1 MLDYVGLSLVFA
13 SFGCG
18 PSSPPAAN
26 VEPVSSSA
34 SAPTTSAAVPSAVA
48 SASAGPAASVAA
60 SASVP
65 PPAKPAEPS
74 PLLTVDLNDKGA
86 PPEKPQPLFA
96 PLFQKGRSWK
106 VQGVQ
111 KIAGDENGV
120 PVKRSTNFKAQC
132 KVESV
137 DSFRWGMLSEVV
149 CKDLPNASTPSLLSG
164 NWLLTSKGLFHLS
177 ELPNGPKLELMPWSL
192 VFEPNPKPAHTEDK
206 DPEMEG
212 FVTVVTIEAK
222 ADGFCHST
230 SQAAGDEGWSKVC
243 LSTKTGFVSGDYGWA
258 GGMVNEVEF
267 TATPR

>member
-1 MLDYVGLSLVFA
+1 MPRNLTLAGLSLMFA

-26 VEPVSSSA
+26 VEPVTTPPSA
-34 SAPTTSAAVPSAVA
+34 SAQAETSAAVPSAA
-48 SASAGPAASVAA
+48 TSASVGPAASGGPAA

-74 PLLTVDLNDKGA
+74 PLITVDLTDKGA

-120 PVKRSTNFKAQC
+120 PVSRSTKFKAQC
-132 KVESV
+132 KVDSV
-137 DSFRWGMLSEVV
+137 DSFRWGMLSEVT
-149 CKDLPNASTPSLLSG
+149 CNDLPEASTPSLLKG

-177 ELPNGPKLELMPWSL
+177 GLPGGTRFDLMPSSL

-222 ADGFCHST
+222 GDGFCHST
-230 SQAAGDEGWSKVC
+230 SQAAGDEGWVKVC
-243 LSTKTGFVSGDYGWA
+243 LSPKTGFVSGDYG
-258 GGMVNEVEF
+258 
-267 TATPR
+267 

>member
-1 MLDYVGLSLVFA
+1 MSTP
-13 SFGCG
+13 
-18 PSSPPAAN
+18 PSATSEIPA
-26 VEPVSSSA
+26 PI
-34 SAPTTSAAVPSAVA
+34 PSAAT

-177 ELPNGPKLELMPWSL
+177 ELPDGPKLELMPWSL

-206 DPEMEG
+206 DPEMDG
-212 FVTVVTIEAK
+212 FFTIVTIEAK

-230 SQAAGDEGWSKVC
+230 SQAAGDEGWNKVC